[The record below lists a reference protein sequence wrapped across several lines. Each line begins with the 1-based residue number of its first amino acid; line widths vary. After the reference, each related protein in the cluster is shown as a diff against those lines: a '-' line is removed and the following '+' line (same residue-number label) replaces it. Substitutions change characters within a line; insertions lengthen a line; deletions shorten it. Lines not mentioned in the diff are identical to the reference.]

1 MSDMTNQSPRHGT
14 RWTFP
19 QILLAAFAALFA
31 ASITPLFFA
40 GMFVTVWDLLRGAG
54 YGSWPWMV
62 PLAGEGVFMV
72 LFLSDLLLVLRR
84 KPRGRA
90 PVRPVPVRRRGR
102 WR

>member
-1 MSDMTNQSPRHGT
+1 MSDMTNESPRHGT

-72 LFLSDLLLVLRR
+72 LFLVFLLVILQLYNRSLLLDGITVNWNGL
-84 KPRGRA
+84 G
-90 PVRPVPVRRRGR
+90 
-102 WR
+102 